1 MKSDWFKE
9 ERALPKEDQE
19 EAKEATRKAIKSSTI
34 LINRLNRILNERV
47 EETYRQEE
55 DFSKPD
61 WERETIANASRRK
74 TLREILTLIE
84 LK

>member
-1 MKSDWFKE
+1 MHSDWFRE
-9 ERALPKEDQE
+9 ERALPKEDQV
-19 EAKEATRKAIKSSTI
+19 EAKEETKKALKNSTI
-34 LINRLNRILNERV
+34 LINRLARILNERM
-47 EETYRQEE
+47 EATYRQDE
-55 DFSKPD
+55 DFSKSD